1 MTVQDLLPFVDNLSF
16 PNILTALKIFWNHSS
31 DNLHMRAFYFYP
43 SAIEDLPK
51 EHYDRELVTGTC
63 IAECTSGYKL
73 KH

>member
-16 PNILTALKIFWNHSS
+16 PNILTAFKIFGAIPVTTCTCEHSIS
-31 DNLHMRAFYFYP
+31 TL
-43 SAIEDLPK
+43 EDLPE
-51 EHYDRELVTGTC
+51 EHYDREPVTETC